1 MVVEVMVCGTE
12 KVKVPFVMTDA
23 LGDVVL
29 EAVALLC
36 VAESTGLEDD
46 IPLVGVLEMT
56 VLTVE
61 DGVAYGGRFKF
72 GVTVGQSVHALT
84 SFAPRTWPAYTGGMV
99 IPPLM

>member
-1 MVVEVMVCGTE
+1 MVVEVMVCVTE
-12 KVKVPFVMTDA
+12 KVEVPFVMTDA

-36 VAESTGLEDD
+36 VAESTVLEDD

-72 GVTVGQSVHALT
+72 GVPVGQSVHALT